1 MYIPMLKLLSTVRH
15 YASRNATP
23 LKLNYVCNY
32 GKLKHPGNIK
42 QQSLFLHKE
51 LPIRLAQ
58 RAVELE
64 NLPFAV
70 SSTQSIQNVYDLYLK
85 SFDKITSHPEPN
97 STEESDSFTE
107 LISNIKTEHKDL
119 ELNIANAL
127 EPYRGKHHEKN
138 ISKDEIVIIDKT
150 LEHFYSSRIGI
161 RFLIGQHVDIQKDS
175 ISETTVGVIDTKC
188 DPHKVIKHAVED
200 VQTIV
205 DNIFYK
211 ELEIEYDLAKSDYE
225 FLYIPSHLYY
235 IVFEVLK
242 NAGRATAEFND
253 CTKPIKIQTSVSKDD
268 FIIKI
273 SDYGGGF
280 SREVMENIFSF
291 SFTTASEEKHENRGV
306 KIAGYGHG
314 LGLSRI
320 YARYFGGDMT
330 ISPVEGIGTDVYI
343 YLNRFG
349 DKSENV
355 ADDRT

>member
-1 MYIPMLKLLSTVRH
+1 MLKLLSTVRH

-51 LPIRLAQ
+51 LPVRLAQ

-127 EPYRGKHHEKN
+127 EPYRGKHNEKN

-280 SREVMENIFSF
+280 SRETMENIFSF

-349 DKSENV
+349 DRSENV

>member
-138 ISKDEIVIIDKT
+138 ISKDEIFIIDKT

>member
-211 ELEIEYDLAKSDYE
+211 EFEIEYDLAKSDYE

-253 CTKPIKIQTSVSKDD
+253 CTKPIKIQTSVSKED

-273 SDYGGGF
+273 SDNGGGF

-330 ISPVEGIGTDVYI
+330 ISPVEGVGTDVYI

-349 DKSENV
+349 DRSENV

>member
-51 LPIRLAQ
+51 LPVRLAQ

-127 EPYRGKHHEKN
+127 EPYRGKHNEKN

-280 SREVMENIFSF
+280 SRETMENIFSF

-349 DKSENV
+349 DRSENV

>member
-1 MYIPMLKLLSTVRH
+1 MLKLLSTVRH
-15 YASRNATP
+15 YAGRNATP

-32 GKLKHPGNIK
+32 GKQKCSRNIM

-51 LPIRLAQ
+51 LPVRLAQ

-64 NLPFAV
+64 NLPYSV
-70 SSTQSIQNVYDLYLK
+70 SSTQSIQTVYDLYLK
-85 SFDKITSHPEPN
+85 SFDKIVSHPEPN
-97 STEESDSFTE
+97 STEKSDSFTE

-119 ELNIANAL
+119 ELNIAHAL
-127 EPYRGKHHEKN
+127 EPYRLKHDDKK
-138 ISKDEIVIIDKT
+138 ISKDEIINIDKT

-175 ISETTVGVIDTKC
+175 LSETTVGVIDTQC

-200 VQTIV
+200 VKMMV
-205 DNIFYK
+205 DNVFYK
-211 ELEIEYDLAKSDYE
+211 DLEIELDLAKSDYE

-253 CTKPIKIQTSVSKDD
+253 CTKPVKIQTSVSKND

-273 SDYGGGF
+273 SDNGGGF
-280 SREVMENIFSF
+280 SREVLENIFSF
-291 SFTTASEEKHENRGV
+291 SFTTADENHENRGI

-330 ISPVEGIGTDVYI
+330 VSPVEGVGTDVYI

-355 ADDRT
+355 ADERT

>member
-15 YASRNATP
+15 YASRNATA

-32 GKLKHPGNIK
+32 GKPKCPGNIR

-64 NLPFAV
+64 NLPYSV
-70 SSTQSIQNVYDLYLK
+70 SSSPSIQNVYDLYLK
-85 SFDKITSHPEPN
+85 SFDKITSHPDPN
-97 STEESDSFTE
+97 STEESNSFTE

-119 ELNIANAL
+119 ELNISDAL
-127 EPYRGKHHEKN
+127 EPYRVKHNDKT
-138 ISKDEIVIIDKT
+138 ISKDEIMTIDKT

-161 RFLIGQHVDIQKDS
+161 RFLIGQHVDVQKDS
-175 ISETTVGVIDTKC
+175 LSKTVVGVIDTKC
-188 DPHKVIKHAVED
+188 DPHKVIKHAIED
-200 VQTIV
+200 VQMMV
-205 DNIFYK
+205 ENIFYK
-211 ELEIEYDLAKSDYE
+211 DLEIELDLAKSDYE

-273 SDYGGGF
+273 SDNGGGF
-280 SREVMENIFSF
+280 SREVLENIYSF
-291 SFTTASEEKHENRGV
+291 SFTTANENHENRGI

-330 ISPVEGIGTDVYI
+330 ISPVEGVGTDVYI